1 MSFENLDVG
10 NAPDT
15 ASAPVGQ
22 VSFDDVETIVEK
34 VEAQEK
40 AEAKA
45 EKQEVSKVAEKVAE
59 KVAKKLDDTK
69 PENKAD
75 ESDRDAAPSQDSPKA
90 KPIKA
95 YEGDKEI
102 DLNPDLEIEYKVDG
116 KIEKMK
122 LAEIR
127 NEISGKTNWDRKN
140 NEFFQQKKKFDDQV
154 KYVNEQVDS
163 ILKMAQEKP
172 EAALFELARL
182 AGKSPEEYAKML
194 SGTMEGASRWSDMS
208 ESERRAVM
216 AEAENFGYKAE
227 AERRK
232 NMEERAR
239 ADEQR
244 VSSINSL
251 AKELELSDDDINGF
265 ANDIQKHA
273 QIATPTA
280 EHIYSAWVFKNT
292 LEAFKQHAADS
303 IQTNPQLFN
312 EASQVIL
319 SNGIRNKSDIESIIK
334 QAYGEEDSA
343 RKVGRKVASQAP
355 KTASAA
361 TSSQKKA
368 EVVSFDDI

>member
-1 MSFENLDVG
+1 MSFENMDVG
-10 NAPDT
+10 SGSES

-22 VSFDDVETIVEK
+22 ISFDDVESIVEK
-34 VEAQEK
+34 VDAEEK

-45 EKQEVSKVAEKVAE
+45 DKQEVAKVAEKVAE
-59 KVAKKLDDTK
+59 KVAKKLEEKDATA
-69 PENKAD
+69 EAT
-75 ESDRDAAPSQDSPKA
+75 DAAPQTQESPKA

-95 YEGDKEI
+95 FEGEKEVE
-102 DLNPDLEIEYKVDG
+102 LNPDLEIEYKVDG

-122 LAEIR
+122 LADVR

-140 NEFFQQKKKFDDQV
+140 NEFFQQKKRFEDQV
-154 KYVNEQVDS
+154 KFVNEQVDG

-208 ESERRAVM
+208 DSERRAVM
-216 AEAENFGYKAE
+216 AEAENVGYKAE

-232 NMEERAR
+232 NMEERVKAEEAR
-239 ADEQR
+239 AA
-244 VSSINSL
+244 SINSL
-251 AKELELSDDDINGF
+251 AKELELSDDDISGL
-265 ANDIQKHA
+265 ASDIQTHA
-273 QIATPTA
+273 KIATPSA
-280 EHIYSAWVFKNT
+280 EHIYAAWVFKNT
-292 LEAFKQHAADS
+292 MEAFNSHAAD
-303 IQTNPQLFN
+303 TLKANPELFG
-312 EASQVIL
+312 EVSQVML
-319 SNGIRNKSDIESIIK
+319 SNGIRSKQDIEQIIK

-343 RKVGRKVASQAP
+343 RKVGKKIASQAP

-361 TSSQKKA
+361 TGSQKKA